1 MELLT
6 EKEQLVQSQHFAFR
20 LRNLYQNDRQ
30 LFNQLNDYIPYS
42 IHINRK
48 DNLDIIYANDKPLFK
63 APEMEKLVEIGSS
76 YLDKISCPILHR
88 NAVAKA
94 TKFRNDN
101 DFDSVC
107 SYLQQLQFNKEMK
120 YFYSNKLILD
130 EDLYFNISS
139 TVDEL
144 GLIGKVFNSIFKP
157 IHTNKVT
164 WQQFQSLTKQE
175 KKILHLL
182 ANGHSTKEVAERLF
196 ISTHTAQTHR
206 RNINQKLNISS
217 VSDLVKISLILE
229 II

>member
-1 MELLT
+1 MEILT
-6 EKEQLVQSQHFAFR
+6 EKEQLLQSQHFAFR

-30 LFNQLNDYIPYS
+30 LFDQLNDYIPYS
-42 IHINRK
+42 IHINRQ
-48 DNLDIIYANDKPLFK
+48 DNLDITYANDKPLFK
-63 APEMEKLVEIGSS
+63 APEMEKLVEVGSS
-76 YLDKISCPILHR
+76 YLDEISCLVLHR
-88 NAVAKA
+88 NAVTKA
-94 TKFRNDN
+94 TKFRKANDI
-101 DFDSVC
+101 DSVC
-107 SYLQQLQFNKEMK
+107 SYIQQLQFNNEKR

-130 EDLYFNISS
+130 NDLYFNISS

-144 GLIGKVFNSIFKP
+144 GLIGKVFNSIFRP
-157 IHTNKVT
+157 IHTNQIS

-182 ANGHSTKEVAERLF
+182 ANGSSTKEIAEQLF